1 LKKGGGFMASEQI
14 FIAEINSNSITD
26 EIIRE
31 LSHLSEADKMLVLEK
46 IKAQKRLNAAAQIDI
61 LLEDAEVLVDE
72 EMIPE
77 LVSNS
82 RK

>member
-1 LKKGGGFMASEQI
+1 MASEQI
-14 FIAEINSNSITD
+14 FIAENDSNSITD

-31 LSHLSEADKMLVLEK
+31 LSQLSEADKMLVLEK
-46 IKAQKRLNAAAQIDI
+46 IKAQKRLNAAAQIDS
-61 LLEDAEVLVDE
+61 LLEGAEVLIEE

-77 LVSNS
+77 IVSNI